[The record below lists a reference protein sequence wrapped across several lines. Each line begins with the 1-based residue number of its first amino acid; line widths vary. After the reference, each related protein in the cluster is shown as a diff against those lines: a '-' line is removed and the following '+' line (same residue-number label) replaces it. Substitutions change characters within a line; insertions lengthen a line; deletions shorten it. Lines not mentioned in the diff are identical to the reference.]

1 MVVDDGFLLFR
12 KVIEQLLELCRTD
25 VAFNLS
31 CAVALEIFVNEQAV
45 VHVEIIV
52 HIAQGGIIVFHH
64 QVGIF
69 ADDVDL
75 LYFLLVEFVEHAVV
89 VLFVAHAVVHLFA
102 VDGHGVVEHEK
113 SSLQF

>member
-52 HIAQGGIIVFHH
+52 HIA
-64 QVGIF
+64 
-69 ADDVDL
+69 
-75 LYFLLVEFVEHAVV
+75 
-89 VLFVAHAVVHLFA
+89 
-102 VDGHGVVEHEK
+102 
-113 SSLQF
+113 